1 MDNIVLIGLIYDEN
15 LGDQAIALSTKQM
28 VKKSLIQN
36 HLKWEIRFLDIY
48 GRNGVSFTHHS
59 GIKTAIITT
68 VKKIVPQKV
77 LHSVAE
83 KKLLN
88 AYLDKAHS
96 IIDKGTRAIIF
107 VGGGLIKF
115 KKQMLCKPI
124 VATIEMA
131 EKYCIPVMFSAVGVE
146 GYDPNNDDC
155 MMLKKSL
162 NSSVV
167 HHVTTR
173 DDLTTLSQNYII
185 NHAIKVKKVPD
196 PACSICNYIK
206 PEKKRQR
213 RSTIGLGVARSQLFS
228 DYGLDVSE
236 VYLTNLWLGIIQRLK
251 DKGFNVKLFT
261 NGSEDDYEY
270 ALKLTNK
277 LGDDTVLEKRPK
289 TVKELI
295 GLLSEYNGIIATRMH
310 SCILAYSYNIPACGL
325 VWNNKLKMF
334 GESINRGEYYYE
346 VKELKADVIV
356 DGLLEFLRIGYEC
369 RDNTST
375 EIEIYGFIE
384 SVVNKK

>member
-1 MDNIVLIGLIYDEN
+1 M
-15 LGDQAIALSTKQM
+15 
-28 VKKSLIQN
+28 
-36 HLKWEIRFLDIY
+36 
-48 GRNGVSFTHHS
+48 
-59 GIKTAIITT
+59 
-68 VKKIVPQKV
+68 
-77 LHSVAE
+77 
-83 KKLLN
+83 
-88 AYLDKAHS
+88 
-96 IIDKGTRAIIF
+96 
-107 VGGGLIKF
+107 
-115 KKQMLCKPI
+115 
-124 VATIEMA
+124 
-131 EKYCIPVMFSAVGVE
+131 
-146 GYDPNNDDC
+146 
-155 MMLKKSL
+155 
-162 NSSVV
+162 
-167 HHVTTR
+167 
-173 DDLTTLSQNYII
+173 
-185 NHAIKVKKVPD
+185 
-196 PACSICNYIK
+196 
-206 PEKKRQR
+206 
-213 RSTIGLGVARSQLFS
+213 
-228 DYGLDVSE
+228 
-236 VYLTNLWLGIIQRLK
+236 
-251 DKGFNVKLFT
+251 KLFT

-334 GESINRGEYYYE
+334 GESINRGDYYYE